1 MEFLPVMIALHLLAV
16 ETLAGM
22 LLFLHVVVGPARLV
36 VVEGALDPGAGP
48 EAWCRRVAWGCL
60 AVMAVTMLGWLA
72 GTAAVVSDSGH
83 AMVFDPAVL
92 TTLLRHTQFG
102 LIWVLR
108 LGVEVVLVLI
118 LWLRPSGRGL
128 AEDALPWAG
137 LLLLTIAMTGHAAA
151 EDGSHHSFL
160 LTAMVVHLAATA
172 AWVGSLP
179 LLIRLLADAEAGALS
194 GNAAAVSLAREVVQ
208 RYAGYG
214 GAAVALL
221 LVSGGAAAWSFLGG
235 RSPDLSSDYAH
246 TLAVKAVLVASM
258 LAVAGWNRL
267 FLGRKLLGLGHP
279 ARILALLKRAALS
292 EYALACAIILMA
304 VILSQAPPPA
314 H

>member
-1 MEFLPVMIALHLLAV
+1 MAFLPVMTAIHLLAV

-22 LLFLHVVVGPARLV
+22 LLFLHAVVAPARLV
-36 VVEGALDPGAGP
+36 VIEGSLDPGLGP

-72 GTAAVVSDSGH
+72 GTAAVVSDSDSV
-83 AMVFDPAVL
+83 MLFDPAVL

-102 LIWVLR
+102 LVWALR
-108 LGVEVVLVLI
+108 LGIEIVLVLI

-137 LLLLTIAMTGHAAA
+137 LLLLTVALTGHAAA

-172 AWVGSLP
+172 GWVGSLP
-179 LLIRLLADAEAGALS
+179 LLIRLLVDAEAGALS
-194 GNAAAVSLAREVVQ
+194 GNIAAVSLAREVVQ

-214 GAAVALL
+214 AAAVALL

-235 RSPDLSSDYAH
+235 RAADLGSDYAH
-246 TLAVKAVLVASM
+246 ILAIKAVLVASM
-258 LAVAGWNRL
+258 LGLAGLNRL
-267 FLGRKLLGLGHP
+267 FLSRKLLGLGHP
-279 ARILALLKRAALS
+279 ARILALLKRAVIGES
-292 EYALACAIILMA
+292 TLACAIILVA